1 MLTLFPLLLCDASY
15 IIYGKRRLVKNDG
28 GLVNVYNLICEAGVQ
43 PVLNANGEPKET
55 SKSET
60 TQTLN
65 LRVYFL
71 FCFLDFC
78 AAVDAEWQLSSASFY
93 VFNICD
99 NPPCGVSPIIFPLL
113 FHMDT
118 CIPNLINYSLL
129 PQSNH
134 GTPAS
139 YAESSGRGVK
149 LQAPVLVL
157 TLVICM
163 TLSKLNSVHLIFLSA
178 K

>member
-1 MLTLFPLLLCDASY
+1 MLTLFPLLLCNASY

-43 PVLNANGEPKET
+43 TVLNANGEPKET

-78 AAVDAEWQLSSASFY
+78 AAVDAEWQLSSAFFY
-93 VFNICD
+93 VFNVWTTHPAGFPLSFFLSFSTWILVYLTSLTTAYCH
-99 NPPCGVSPIIFPLL
+99 SPI
-113 FHMDT
+113 MG
-118 CIPNLINYSLL
+118 
-129 PQSNH
+129 PQH
-134 GTPAS
+134 HRLKAVGE
-139 YAESSGRGVK
+139 ESSYR
-149 LQAPVLVL
+149 LQ
-157 TLVICM
+157 
-163 TLSKLNSVHLIFLSA
+163 SWS
-178 K
+178 